1 MKTEK
6 LSEIFSRFG
15 DECRED
21 AIKPAS
27 LKFAFFGAAVALP
40 FSPHLAAI
48 IAAGPAWMTGIGLAS
63 QGAARSLDKLAAS
76 PRAD

>member
-6 LSEIFSRFG
+6 LSEVFSRFG

-21 AIKPAS
+21 AIKPTS

-63 QGAARSLDKLAAS
+63 QGAAKAISRFSIDPKAN
-76 PRAD
+76 